1 MAICKKED
9 LAPDPILTCKRK
21 RYQGPA
27 ENYCRTGYEN
37 AFYGAESIVM
47 KEVNTLKRS
56 AHKKGDSDSHQ
67 NTTIVS
73 ETQVRKETSIEGT
86 VPIIVHTKE
95 ASKDESLT
103 ASEES
108 LVGNQ
113 LDSPLPTTEGHVE
126 EDKPGMAEVNKPSN
140 IHNEGTKAV
149 FDGED
154 EQHTL
159 SHDHNP
165 FNEGNEETRTI
176 TVPKKVHPA
185 VPPSTKIPVHGYQ
198 NPKAEK
204 NTIDDRSNVAV
215 QDSTDERLVTEVGTQ
230 VTSGFRTK
238 REEESLPDQSQES
251 LLSSVPTPS
260 PIPSKIETPQHSSF
274 TDFNGELSHDN
285 NPFNE
290 GNEETR
296 TVLKK
301 IHPAAPPSI
310 KIPVHGYQNPKAA
323 KNTIDDRSNIAA
335 QHSTDE
341 GLITGETHK

>member
-37 AFYGAESIVM
+37 AFYGAESVVM
-47 KEVNTLKRS
+47 KEVNTFNQS
-56 AHKKGDSDSHQ
+56 VHKKGDSDSHQ
-67 NTTIVS
+67 YTTIVS
-73 ETQVRKETSIEGT
+73 ETQVPKESSIEGT

-103 ASEES
+103 APEES
-108 LVGNQ
+108 LGGNQ
-113 LDSPLPTTEGHVE
+113 LDSSLPTTEGHGE
-126 EDKPGMAEVNKPSN
+126 EDKPALSEGNKPSN
-140 IHNEGTKAV
+140 KGNEGTKAV
-149 FDGED
+149 FDGEN

-159 SHDHNP
+159 SQDKNP
-165 FNEGNEETRTI
+165 FNEGNDDTRT
-176 TVPKKVHPA
+176 VLKKVHPA
-185 VPPSTKIPVHGYQ
+185 APPSTKI
-198 NPKAEK
+198 
-204 NTIDDRSNVAV
+204 
-215 QDSTDERLVTEVGTQ
+215 
-230 VTSGFRTK
+230 
-238 REEESLPDQSQES
+238 
-251 LLSSVPTPS
+251 
-260 PIPSKIETPQHSSF
+260 
-274 TDFNGELSHDN
+274 TDFHGENEQYTLSQDY

-296 TVLKK
+296 TVPKK
-301 IHPAAPPSI
+301 VHPAAPPST

-341 GLITGETHK
+341 GLVTEVGTQMTSGSPTKQEEESLPNQSQDQKSPLPSIPFPSAIPLIIEPPQPSPSTSFEL